1 MTEAQRPIVHRLSDA
16 NAVAEAAADAFVAK
30 ALELLAAKSEIHIS
44 ITGGTVGI
52 LTLKLIGQHARVSE
66 IDWDRVN
73 IWWGDE
79 RFVDSDSPD
88 RNANQAAEALLD
100 RVDASRLHEFPAA
113 DEGLSLDDAA
123 QEFADHV
130 ELIKPHFDITFLGM
144 GPDGHICS
152 LFPGKPLPAAGVQ
165 IIAEHDSPKPPSQRL
180 SFTYEAVNTSDE
192 IWFVVAGGD
201 KADAVEV
208 AFGDDPQSLPVGR
221 IQASGRTVWFVD
233 SAAGAKVWGC

>member
-1 MTEAQRPIVHRLSDA
+1 MTDSNRPIVNRLPDA
-16 NAVAEAAADAFVAK
+16 QAVASTAADAFVSK
-30 ALELLAAKSEIHIS
+30 VLDLLGNKDEIHVS
-44 ITGGTVGI
+44 LTGGTVGI
-52 LTLKLIGQHARVSE
+52 LTLKMIGEHARVSE
-66 IDWDRVN
+66 IDWDRIN

-100 RVDASRLHEFPAA
+100 KVDATRLHEFPAA

-130 ELIKPHFDITFLGM
+130 DLVKPHFDLTLLGM

-152 LFPGKPLPAAGVQ
+152 LFPGKPIPAAGVQ
-165 IIAEHDSPKPPSQRL
+165 IIAEHDSPKPPPQRL
-180 SFTYEAVNTSDE
+180 SFTYEAVNASDE
-192 IWFVVAGGD
+192 IWFLIAGGD

-208 AFGDDPQSLPVGR
+208 AFGDKPESLPVGR
-221 IQASGRTVWFVD
+221 ISAAVKTVWFVD

>member
-1 MTEAQRPIVHRLSDA
+1 MTEINRPIVNRFSDA
-16 NAVAEAAADAFVAK
+16 QAVAIAAADAFVNK
-30 ALELLAAKSEIHIS
+30 AIELLAVKSEIHIS

-52 LTLKLIGQHARVSE
+52 LTLKMIGEHDQVE
-66 IDWDRVN
+66 QIDWDRVN

-88 RNANQAAEALLD
+88 RNVNQAADALLE
-100 RVDASRLHEFPAA
+100 RVDATRLHEFPAA

-130 ELIKPHFDITFLGM
+130 ELIKPHFDLTFLGM

-152 LFPGKPLPAAGVQ
+152 LFPGKPLPAPGVA
-165 IIAEHDSPKPPSQRL
+165 IIAEHDSPKPPPQRL
-180 SFTYEAVNTSDE
+180 SFTYEAVNASDE
-192 IWFVVAGGD
+192 IWFLVAGAD

-208 AFGDDPQSLPVGR
+208 AFSENPKALPVGH
-221 IQASGRTVWFVD
+221 IKAAKRTVWFVD
-233 SAAGAKVWGC
+233 SSAGAKVWGC

>member
-1 MTEAQRPIVHRLSDA
+1 MSESLRPIVNRLPDA
-16 NAVAEAAADAFVAK
+16 QAVATTAADAFVNK
-30 ALELLAAKSEIHIS
+30 VLELLSNKDEIHVS
-44 ITGGTVGI
+44 LTGGTVGI
-52 LTLKLIGQHARVSE
+52 LTLKMIAEHDRVSE

-79 RFVDSDSPD
+79 RFVDSDSAD

-100 RVDASRLHEFPAA
+100 KVDATRLHEFPAA

-130 ELIKPHFDITFLGM
+130 DLVKPHFDLTLLGM

-152 LFPGKPLPAAGVQ
+152 LFPGKTIPAAGVQ
-165 IIAEHDSPKPPSQRL
+165 IIAEHDSPKPPPQRL
-180 SFTYEAVNTSDE
+180 SFTYEAVNASDE
-192 IWFVVAGGD
+192 IWFLIAGGD

-208 AFGDDPQSLPVGR
+208 AFGDSPEALPVGR
-221 IQASGRTVWFVD
+221 IRAAGKTVWYVD